1 MDNQKAKLQEYQ
13 VTRANDIDETS
24 ALMEEKQRKRL
35 AAEAKKRNAGHSNTS
50 DRQQALFSYHAEK
63 RKAEEMLLMAPMS

>member
-24 ALMEEKQRKRL
+24 ALMEDKQRKRV
-35 AAEAKKRNAGHSNTS
+35 AAESKKRNAGHSNTS
-50 DRQQALFSYHAEK
+50 DKQ
-63 RKAEEMLLMAPMS
+63 

>member
-24 ALMEEKQRKRL
+24 ALMQEKQRKRV
-35 AAEAKKRNAGHSNTS
+35 AAEAKKRNAGHKSIFTDHYIRRANV
-50 DRQQALFSYHAEK
+50 DE
-63 RKAEEMLLMAPMS
+63 